1 MRVLTNLLAGLSL
14 VLLPAAD
21 AGAAGPGGPSAPG
34 SSAGPAASAAA
45 DVRLVEAMAER
56 DTARVRAL
64 LAADGADANA
74 ARADGATALLWAA
87 HWDDA
92 EAVELLLAA
101 GADVNAADDHGV
113 TPLARASENGSA
125 AMVER
130 LLAAGADPN
139 AAQSNGLTP
148 LMTAA
153 RTGNLRAVE
162 ALLNRGADVDATTG
176 ATHETALM
184 WAVAERRLDVVR
196 ALVGRG
202 ADVHPQPRQ
211 AFSPLIA
218 AARNGDI
225 ETAKVLL
232 AAGARVDDRG
242 VDGAHPLAYAVIV
255 GQSAFAHFLL
265 ERGADPNGEV
275 DGVTALHAAAGP
287 VGTWL
292 KAWNRKHGGA
302 GARGGRIALRERL
315 PLVDALLT
323 RGADPDARMT
333 ASDVT
338 EQGFVRNGAYDTFA
352 TGTGDV
358 AGATPLWV
366 AAFATNP
373 GPGRMRNG
381 WSTHRSTADVLRRLL
396 RAGARP
402 GITSNDGTTPLM
414 AAAGCGRWGHWT
426 NTPRAAR
433 QPMAEEAIDILIEA
447 GLDVNAANE
456 GDFTALHCAAFSGL
470 NEVIRLLVERGADV
484 DARDWRGRTAFR
496 LAEGAKQ
503 SFHYQAWPETA
514 ALLAELGADTS
525 LGIPGTVHERL
536 RGLVATP

>member
-1 MRVLTNLLAGLSL
+1 MRVLTKRLAGLCL
-14 VLLPAAD
+14 VLLPVAA
-21 AGAAGPGGPSAPG
+21 AGAAGPSTASPSA
-34 SSAGPAASAAA
+34 AGGAAGSAAA
-45 DVRLVEAMAER
+45 PAADLRLVEAMAER
-56 DTARVRAL
+56 DSTRMRVL
-64 LAADGADANA
+64 LADEGLDVNA

-87 HWDDA
+87 HWDDGA
-92 EAVELLLAA
+92 AVELLLGA

-113 TPLARASENGSA
+113 TPLARACENASRS
-125 AMVER
+125 MVER
-130 LLAAGADPN
+130 LLAAGANPN
-139 AAQSNGLTP
+139 AAQVNGLTP

-153 RTGNLRAVE
+153 RTGSLEVVE
-162 ALLNRGADVDATTG
+162 ALLARGADVDAATA

-184 WAVAERRLDVVR
+184 WAVAGRHRDVVR
-196 ALVGRG
+196 ALVARG

-218 AARNGDI
+218 AARNGDV
-225 ETAKVLL
+225 ETARVLL

-242 VDGAHPLAYAVIV
+242 SDGAHPLAYAVIV

-265 ERGADPNGEV
+265 EQGADANGAV

-287 VGTWL
+287 VATWL
-292 KAWNRKHGGA
+292 KAWNRKHGARA
-302 GARGGRIALRERL
+302 GRLALDERL
-315 PLVDALLT
+315 PLVNALLA
-323 RGADPDARMT
+323 RGADPNARMT

-366 AAFATNP
+366 AAYATNP

-381 WSTHRSTADVLRRLL
+381 WSTHSSTGDVLRRLL
-396 RAGARP
+396 AAGAQPEIR
-402 GITSNDGTTPLM
+402 SNDGTTPMM

-426 NTPRAAR
+426 NTPRASR
-433 QPMAEEAIDILIEA
+433 QPMAEEAFRILIAA
-447 GLDVNAANE
+447 GVDVNATNE

-470 NEVIRLLVERGADV
+470 NELVQLLVEHGADV
-484 DARDWRGRTAFR
+484 DARDWRGRTAYR

-503 SFHYQAWPETA
+503 SFHYQEWPEVA
-514 ALLAELGADTS
+514 ALLAELGADTR
-525 LGIPGTVHERL
+525 LGIPGTIHERL
-536 RGLVATP
+536 RGLAATR